1 MTDPKDIQW
10 KSLPYRKWI
19 RDNLSCYFCKNSL
32 RTEKESYQG
41 HHHRHSGGKRPRDH
55 LITPLCLACHS
66 ELHANESRF
75 NKKNNMTRE
84 RWDDLCGA
92 TLGTYLEIALNVDPR
107 WIIINA
113 EREAIKEAE

>member
-1 MTDPKDIQW
+1 
-10 KSLPYRKWI
+10 
-19 RDNLSCYFCKNSL
+19 
-32 RTEKESYQG
+32 
-41 HHHRHSGGKRPRDH
+41 
-55 LITPLCLACHS
+55 
-66 ELHANESRF
+66 
-75 NKKNNMTRE
+75 MTRE